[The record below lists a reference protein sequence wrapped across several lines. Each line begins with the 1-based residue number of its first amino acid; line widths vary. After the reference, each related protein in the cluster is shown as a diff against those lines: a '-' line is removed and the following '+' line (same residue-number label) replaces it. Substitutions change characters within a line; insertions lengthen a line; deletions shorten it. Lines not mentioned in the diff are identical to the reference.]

1 MSFDDILQNVELA
14 LVKVIPSSKN
24 YSEVQK
30 ARKLAGKICED
41 CDAQEQD
48 YINIIIVQKSF
59 IQIGNLSVKMWALT
73 REVKVKQIAIQK
85 Q

>member
-48 YINIIIVQKSF
+48 YIKIIIVQKLEILMS
-59 IQIGNLSVKMWALT
+59 QCGLKLG
-73 REVKVKQIAIQK
+73 K
-85 Q
+85 

>member
-14 LVKVIPSSKN
+14 LVKVIPSGKK

-30 ARKLAGKICED
+30 QNARKLVSKICED

-48 YINIIIVQKSF
+48 YIKLFLQKYFFYS
-59 IQIGNLSVKMWALT
+59 NYWNVTMWVSLKA
-73 REVKVKQIAIQK
+73 KS
-85 Q
+85 